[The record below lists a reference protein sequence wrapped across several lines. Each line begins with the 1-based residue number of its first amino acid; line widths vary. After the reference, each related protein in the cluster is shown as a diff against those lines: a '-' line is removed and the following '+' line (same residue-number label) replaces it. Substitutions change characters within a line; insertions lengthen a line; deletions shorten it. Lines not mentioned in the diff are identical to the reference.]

1 MKALLLTVA
10 FTLML
15 AAAVQGAPL
24 LKPSQVRIDGMTL
37 TFGET
42 EQTLTIAP
50 LAVKHHTMTASLE
63 VVKPTWRQGLYLPG
77 TSWRFRTLRRGS
89 LVVTLADAPDVTLTE
104 GADYAVDWDWGT
116 VGAIAG
122 GRITPETEVK
132 IAYDYTATRLDLI
145 QRGPDGRYSV
155 VTGKADS
162 RQPVLP
168 APAEGHTAVL
178 SVYLPANT
186 TTLTEANLNFIDP
199 ACTGIPPVTGEAALQ
214 SVKAKLAGDGPVTI
228 VFFGDSITA
237 QGARDFRDGK
247 GSFVDRFRTYL
258 QQRYPEREVLATKRT
273 EVLRPTGSQ
282 IVVVMS
288 GQGGDDTNGAL
299 KRLDAEVLAH
309 EPDLVVILF
318 GANDENR
325 RGTTDTNMVPPSRY
339 AANLTTL
346 VRRCGDAGAAV
357 ILLTPAMKNRGWS
370 STVGNM
376 ADYAAAVRRV
386 GAAGGACVVDS
397 YQVWTDLPKLGY
409 NYMIPLGTCINHPVD
424 MGHEIF
430 FKGLKAAVE

>member
-1 MKALLLTVA
+1 MKAVLLTLVLA
-10 FTLML
+10 SML
-15 AAAVQGAPL
+15 VPSVQAAPL
-24 LKPSQVRIDGMTL
+24 VNPSQVQIDGMTL
-37 TFGET
+37 TFPDT
-42 EQTLTIAP
+42 DQTLTIAP
-50 LAVKHHTMTASLE
+50 LTVKHHEMTATLKT
-63 VVKPTWRQGLYLPG
+63 VTPTWRQGLYLPG

-89 LVVTLADAPDVTLTE
+89 LVVTLADRPDVTLTE
-104 GADYAVDWDWGT
+104 GEDYAVDWDWGT

-122 GRITPETEVK
+122 GQITPKTKVK
-132 IAYDYTATRLDLI
+132 LAYDYTATRLDLI

-155 VTGKADS
+155 VTGKEDS
-162 RQPVLP
+162 RQPVLSD
-168 APAEGHTAVL
+168 PAEGHTAVM

-186 TTLTEANLNFIDP
+186 TALTKMNLNFIDP
-199 ACTGIPPVTGEAALQ
+199 ACTGIPPVTGAETLDG
-214 SVKAKLAGDGPVTI
+214 VKKKLDGREPLTI

-237 QGARDFRDGK
+237 QKPRDFRDGK

-258 QQRYPEREVLATKRT
+258 QQRHADREVIPTNRT
-273 EVLRPTGSQ
+273 EVVKPTGSQ
-282 IVVVMS
+282 IVVAKC
-288 GQGGDDTNGAL
+288 GQGGDNTNGAL

-309 EPDLVVILF
+309 KPDLVIILF

-325 RGTTDTNMVPPSRY
+325 RGTTDRNMVPPARY
-339 AANLTTL
+339 EANLTTI
-346 VRRCGDAGAAV
+346 VRRCRQAGAAV

-397 YQVWTDLPKLGY
+397 YQMWEDLPKLGY

-430 FKGLKAAVE
+430 FEGLKAAVE